1 MSTRKKLAQTAKR
14 LAELPFHGRTEE
26 QESNLLP
33 IVRLFPKWD
42 LERAERMWCAAFGIC
57 ILLLCAGGFSDS
69 VQSKRVQNVQ
79 SCGLRRLGGIC
90 AERQSN

>member
-14 LAELPFHGRTEE
+14 LAELPFHGRTRVKFAADCPSVSEMGFGAGRA
-26 QESNLLP
+26 NV
-33 IVRLFPKWD
+33 VR
-42 LERAERMWCAAFGIC
+42 GIC